1 MEKIGNAL
9 DRLLRRILRP
19 MPTRTRC
26 ELNRQCPPGGEYH
39 FQDVPHYHPLG
50 AMRIEAALQ
59 DRAVER
65 TQPTWKFRDRV
76 RIHSAPARRKRQL
89 CGAERV
95 ALRFGVNDL

>member
-1 MEKIGNAL
+1 MLSIACCVVYCARCTRALAASSIGNA
-9 DRLLRRILRP
+9 
-19 MPTRTRC
+19 
-26 ELNRQCPPGGEYH
+26 PPGGEYH
-39 FQDVPHYHPLG
+39 FQDVPHYHPFG

-65 TQPTWKFRDRV
+65 TQPTWKFSDRV